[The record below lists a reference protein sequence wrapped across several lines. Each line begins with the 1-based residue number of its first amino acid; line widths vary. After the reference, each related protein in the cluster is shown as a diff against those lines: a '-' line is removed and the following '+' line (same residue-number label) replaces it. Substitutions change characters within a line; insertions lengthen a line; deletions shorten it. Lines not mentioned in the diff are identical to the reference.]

1 MHDRPYQMLPNAGA
15 LPDVEEAANRVQLV
29 KRYNC
34 LVGKPG
40 NITRTIQK
48 QFLMGFMSKDEIES
62 LRKVYLCVI
71 NAMETA
77 IHLCPTDDVQS

>member
-1 MHDRPYQMLPNAGA
+1 MHDRPCQMLPNTGT
-15 LPDVEEAANRVQLV
+15 LPDVDAAANRVQLV

-48 QFLMGFMSKDEIES
+48 QFLM
-62 LRKVYLCVI
+62 
-71 NAMETA
+71 
-77 IHLCPTDDVQS
+77 HLEVKIVDADGRIVPRGVKGALLTRG